1 MPLAPHVPTQVVLP
15 LDKKR
20 ADPEHTTLVEVT
32 NGVTDGV
39 TDGVTNGVTTGVTDG
54 VTTGVTDGV
63 TDGAADGVTDGVT
76 DGGTDGVTDGVADGA
91 TGAGCWAAG
100 RRGVKGQVAGGCCPD
115 APLPP
120 THPYAHTHTH
130 THTKVGPR
138 MAMQPIRVFEG
149 SFAGATLYE
158 NPAYVSPNAVRRM
171 VKQRAAGKY
180 NAKVR

>member
-1 MPLAPHVPTQVVLP
+1 MCVRALALYAVVQATMPLAPHVPTQVVLP

-39 TDGVTNGVTTGVTDG
+39 TDGVTNGVT
-54 VTTGVTDGV
+54 
-63 TDGAADGVTDGVT
+63 
-76 DGGTDGVTDGVADGA
+76 DGVTDGVAAGA
-91 TGAGCWAAG
+91 TGAGWWAAG
-100 RRGVKGQVAGGCCPD
+100 GRGVKGQVAGGCCPD